1 MWSWPFLAAMMDTA
15 HGDPG
20 DVTAEDG
27 EVMVDGP
34 NGYALSF
41 TPDAA
46 AETSHRLL
54 FGAAEA
60 RGQQIAA
67 DRRRRKPG

>member
-1 MWSWPFLAAMMDTA
+1 MSDKA
-15 HGDPG
+15 HATPS

-34 NGYALSF
+34 DGVAVAM

-60 RGQQIAA
+60 RGQQIEAA
-67 DRRRRKPG
+67 RQRGGKKD